1 MADKTSCSSTRSH
14 FILPEERGTGT
25 YKCKC
30 KHCGVLITTV
40 DTTTSN
46 LMRHLQRKHSDK
58 LVKAQPKLAT
68 VCKQPTIGA
77 CVTQRAKYKQ
87 NDPKQ
92 QRFLRNLPMFVAS
105 SLQSFSVVDDEEFRN
120 MIMDLD
126 SRIVCPSRKHL
137 STKLIPDKALE
148 MQKSLISQLSDCTEI
163 SMTID
168 IWTNR
173 QMRSYIG
180 ITAHFIREWKLQN
193 AMLVCKRFTGR
204 HTADNIV
211 AQYEEVI
218 NAFHIRGKITNIV
231 TDNASNMIKAFRL
244 PGFVVDECD
253 PESDS
258 DDDDSEVDIDNNVFM
273 YLPSH
278 DSCYA
283 HTVQLVVKDGL
294 KEADT
299 IKAVIAKASSIVG
312 CEGRSTISTEMLEE
326 CRKLQAS
333 NTTRWNSELT
343 MIQSLLRIPHEKN
356 DELNLA
362 HKLSQYERIILTEL
376 CDLLTPFGTATDYT
390 QGDKVVTASLVIPSI
405 RGLKAQLLNVSVQYT
420 EPVRAALLK
429 SIDRRLS
436 AYEDKNS
443 FQMAAILDPR
453 FKLAWC
459 HSKQESAKMKNGLMT
474 AVDVLTLLQL
484 YLHHLQNHHLAN
496 ATSCSHLWLQRL
508 HKLLYQLT

>member
-1 MADKTSCSSTRSH
+1 M
-14 FILPEERGTGT
+14 
-25 YKCKC
+25 
-30 KHCGVLITTV
+30 
-40 DTTTSN
+40 
-46 LMRHLQRKHSDK
+46 
-58 LVKAQPKLAT
+58 
-68 VCKQPTIGA
+68 
-77 CVTQRAKYKQ
+77 TQRAKYKQ

-126 SRIVCPSRKHL
+126 FRIVCPSRKHL

-148 MQKSLISQLSDCTEI
+148 MQKSLISQLSDCTEL

-180 ITAHFIREWKLQN
+180 ITAHFIRDWKLQN

-231 TDNASNMIKAFRL
+231 TDNASNMIKAFR
-244 PGFVVDECD
+244 F
-253 PESDS
+253 
-258 DDDDSEVDIDNNVFM
+258 
-273 YLPSH
+273 
-278 DSCYA
+278 
-283 HTVQLVVKDGL
+283 KDGL

-312 CEGRSTISTEMLEE
+312 CVRRSTINTEMLEE

-333 NTTRWNSELT
+333 NITRWNSELT
-343 MIQSLLRIPHEKN
+343 MIQSLLRIPHEKI

-376 CDLLTPFGTATDYT
+376 CDLLAPFGTATDYT

-405 RGLKAQLLNVSVQYT
+405 RGLKAQLLNVNVQYT

-436 AYEDKNS
+436 AHEDKNS

-453 FKLAWC
+453 FKLVWC
-459 HSKQESAKMKNGLMT
+459 HSKQESSEMKNCLMT
-474 AVDVLTLLQL
+474 AVDVINSSSAVPASSPESPPRKRCKLFSFMATAATQATLPTDIACKEEVET
-484 YLHHLQNHHLAN
+484 YLSQPCLPDDTNPMEFWKTTCNTHPTLAKLAEKCLIVP
-496 ATSCSHLWLQRL
+496 ATSAPVERVLSTAGKIFRPDRCQLSDERFETLMFIKCNKHLL
-508 HKLLYQLT
+508 K